1 MLITIYLLVFTLVAE
16 GQYCNGER
24 ENACLQFSV
33 ADCAIACHNK
43 SSMFTFGT
51 QGRCYGSKCNCLC
64 QHGAFQNGTCNQRAS
79 SYYNLYRYGYGKGE
93 SNFHKGCTTSFWTC
107 G

>member
-43 SSMFTFGT
+43 SSMFIFGT
-51 QGRCYGSKCNCLC
+51 GKGCYGSKCKCLC

-93 SNFHKGCTTSFWTC
+93 
-107 G
+107 